1 MPTSNQTPLHS
12 WGLSPAEAIALQKKL
27 STLLKIEDD
36 FGEIRYLAGAD
47 ISLNPKREEGYAGF
61 VVFEFPS
68 LKEIERVSHQ
78 GPLLMPYVPGLLSF
92 REGPILAE
100 AFQKLKTKPDLI
112 VFDGHGIAHPRRMGI
127 ASHMGLF
134 LDCPSIGCGKSRLWG
149 NYEEPDV
156 SRGSYSDLRDGN
168 EKLGYVL
175 RTKDKVKPVFI
186 SPGHR
191 VSVES
196 SLKIILQC
204 LSGFRLPKPT
214 READRYV
221 AEVKRELNEARP
233 KH

>member
-1 MPTSNQTPLHS
+1 MLSQTPLHD
-12 WGLSPAEAIALQKKL
+12 WGLSANAAIALQKKL
-27 STLLKIEDD
+27 SAQLKIEDD
-36 FGEIRYLAGAD
+36 FGEIHYIAGAD
-47 ISLNPKREEGYAGF
+47 ISLDSPREQGYAGF

-68 LKEIERVSHQ
+68 LRETERVYHQ

-92 REGPILAE
+92 REGPILVE

-134 LDCPSIGCGKSRLWG
+134 LNCPSIGCGKSRLWG
-149 NYEEPDV
+149 TYQEPAL
-156 SRGSYSDLRDGN
+156 SRGSYTPLMDREERIGT
-168 EKLGYVL
+168 VL

-191 VSVES
+191 MSIEG

-204 LSGFRLPKPT
+204 LSAFRLPLPT

-221 AEVKRELNEARP
+221 AEVKRSLNVSMPRR
-233 KH
+233 